1 MNKTIN
7 PDAFKSIDSKN
18 FIDLSLILDDIS
30 ENLSNIRSPL
40 KKVSNICDYQ
50 SAPHKIVHGRMVV
63 PGLVLEEEVTVLKSR
78 LLELQNQIKSLHGFS
93 NKIRPVIFKL
103 DEILIKSS
111 KKE

>member
-40 KKVSNICDYQ
+40 KKVS
-50 SAPHKIVHGRMVV
+50 IVGEINFRM
-63 PGLVLEEEVTVLKSR
+63 
-78 LLELQNQIKSLHGFS
+78 F
-93 NKIRPVIFKL
+93 
-103 DEILIKSS
+103 
-111 KKE
+111 